1 MKARSKILTKAV
13 ALVLLA
19 ALTLMLSI
27 SAAAASSTT
36 LTTTVPET
44 VILTLKIQGKGTVTI
59 GDANYT
65 QSGSIQI
72 PRNTQLYLGITP
84 ADGYFVKTVTFKG
97 ENMTGDVQDGTLL
110 LPAIGED
117 ASLCVI
123 FSEVAS
129 SPITGDSRYFTPIGL
144 LWLMAFSLAGII
156 VLQSYKK
163 KNTL

>member
-27 SAAAASSTT
+27 SAAAAGSTT

-44 VILTLKIQGKGTVTI
+44 VILTLDIQGKGTVTI
-59 GDANYT
+59 GDVNYT

-84 ADGYFVKTVTFKG
+84 TEGYFVKAVTFNG
-97 ENMTGDVQDGTLL
+97 EDMTGDVQDGTLL

-117 ASLCVI
+117 ASLYVI

-129 SPITGDSRYFTPIGL
+129 SPITGDSRYFTPMGSL
-144 LWLMAFSLAGII
+144 LWMAFSLAGIA
-156 VLQSYKK
+156 VLQSTKK
-163 KNTL
+163 KNRL

>member
-27 SAAAASSTT
+27 SGSTT

-44 VILTLKIQGKGTVTI
+44 VILTLEIQGKGTVTI
-59 GDANYT
+59 GDVNYT
-65 QSGSIQI
+65 QSGSTQI
-72 PRNTQLYLGITP
+72 PRNTQLRLDTTP
-84 ADGYFVKTVTFKG
+84 AEGYFVKAVTFNG
-97 ENMTGDVQDGTLL
+97 EDMTGDVQDGTLL

-117 ASLCVI
+117 ASLYVI

-129 SPITGDSRYFTPIGL
+129 SPITGDSRYFTPMGSL
-144 LWLMAFSLAGII
+144 LWMAFSLAGIA
-156 VLQSYKK
+156 VLQSTKK
-163 KNTL
+163 KNRL